1 MTTLLRILFPDFDPA
16 PTVENFGARIEAGE
30 PIGDDR
36 EREEHL
42 NRVLDRTAGAG

>member
-1 MTTLLRILFPDFDPA
+1 MTTLIRLLFPHFDPA

-30 PIGDDR
+30 AVGDDR

-42 NRVLDRTAGAG
+42 NEVLDQSAASV